1 MPPRP
6 SGSAR
11 LEPKS
16 VPRQAS
22 GVAKSMVRQGRGV
35 CSEEPPTSVCTKPQT
50 VTTGA
55 SAGSITALGVEKASY
70 DMRMTG
76 AGVVAVARRPAV

>member
-22 GVAKSMVRQGRGV
+22 GVAKSMVRQGGGV
-35 CSEEPPTSVCTKPQT
+35 RFCSEEPPTSVCTKPQT
-50 VTTGA
+50 VSTGA

-70 DMRMTG
+70 DMRMMG
-76 AGVVAVARRPAV
+76 AGVVAVA